1 MFVKPA
7 AVKETEWAD
16 EELMIEP
23 KSLFTMVVLKQS
35 GPLILGFRF
44 EFLFL
49 NCLLDLNNLVSW
61 PELDE
66 IDRQVPVRSSNFY
79 QGPR

>member
-16 EELMIEP
+16 EELMIES
-23 KSLFTMVVLKQS
+23 KSLSTMVVLKRS
-35 GPLILGFRF
+35 GPLILGFTF